1 MSIVT
6 NFFKDSFWT
15 IGAQGVS
22 LLTSVIVSFVLPK
35 FISVEEFGYWQY
47 FLLWASYVGVMH
59 FGYGDGIYLKLGG
72 KYWNTLKK
80 EKLSQQILLVTLSQ
94 IFIATI
100 IIIAAYTFCNQEKY
114 LIIFLWTALYLV
126 IENTYK
132 IITMAMMATDQIPF
146 VSKTVIIDKLL
157 MSALVV
163 LLMIIHI
170 KDACYVMLAYTA
182 AHLVACLMILYKSK
196 LFTNVPAVN
205 KECLN
210 EVLLTC
216 KVGITLMLANFV
228 SILIM
233 GLCRIAVERYWN
245 IETFSKL
252 SFSIT
257 IASFLLV
264 FISQIGYVLFPI
276 LKRMTKESQ
285 SILFEKIDFV
295 MTLLPIVLYILF
307 FAMYFF
313 VKFWLPKYDDSL
325 RFLAFTAPCICYET
339 RVVLLYNT
347 YFKNMGKI
355 KQLLYINIICVVCS
369 IVLYALAI
377 SLYDIDMMALSIL
390 IAEMVKIYIM
400 QKYLYKEY
408 TLKIE
413 SPSIV
418 ELVNTIGFVIC
429 FYYFGIYIALIW
441 YIIIMCIIISAFKN
455 KTLSI
460 IESTKK
466 YK

>member
-1 MSIVT
+1 MG
-6 NFFKDSFWT
+6 KLCWCDAFW
-15 IGAQGVS
+15 
-22 LLTSVIVSFVLPK
+22 LRR
-35 FISVEEFGYWQY
+35 
-47 FLLWASYVGVMH
+47 
-59 FGYGDGIYLKLGG
+59 
-72 KYWNTLKK
+72 WNLSETWREILEYAKK

-163 LLMIIHI
+163 LLITFRI
-170 KDACYVMLAYTA
+170 KDASYVMVAYTA
-182 AHLVACLMILYKSK
+182 AHLVACLMTLYKSK
-196 LFTNVPAVN
+196 LFTSFHTIN

-313 VKFWLPKYDDSL
+313 VKAWLPKYDDSL

-347 YFKNMGKI
+347 YFKIWEKSN
-355 KQLLYINIICVVCS
+355 NF
-369 IVLYALAI
+369 
-377 SLYDIDMMALSIL
+377 
-390 IAEMVKIYIM
+390 
-400 QKYLYKEY
+400 Y
-408 TLKIE
+408 T
-413 SPSIV
+413 
-418 ELVNTIGFVIC
+418 
-429 FYYFGIYIALIW
+429 
-441 YIIIMCIIISAFKN
+441 
-455 KTLSI
+455 
-460 IESTKK
+460 STSSV
-466 YK
+466 

>member
-1 MSIVT
+1 
-6 NFFKDSFWT
+6 
-15 IGAQGVS
+15 
-22 LLTSVIVSFVLPK
+22 
-35 FISVEEFGYWQY
+35 
-47 FLLWASYVGVMH
+47 
-59 FGYGDGIYLKLGG
+59 
-72 KYWNTLKK
+72 
-80 EKLSQQILLVTLSQ
+80 
-94 IFIATI
+94 
-100 IIIAAYTFCNQEKY
+100 
-114 LIIFLWTALYLV
+114 
-126 IENTYK
+126 
-132 IITMAMMATDQIPF
+132 
-146 VSKTVIIDKLL
+146 
-157 MSALVV
+157 
-163 LLMIIHI
+163 
-170 KDACYVMLAYTA
+170 
-182 AHLVACLMILYKSK
+182 
-196 LFTNVPAVN
+196 
-205 KECLN
+205 
-210 EVLLTC
+210 
-216 KVGITLMLANFV
+216 MLANFV

-307 FAMYFF
+307 FAIYFF
-313 VKFWLPKYDDSL
+313 VKAWLPKYDDSL
-325 RFLAFTAPCICYET
+325 RFLAFTAPCICYKT

-355 KQLLYINIICVVCS
+355 KQLLYINVTCVVCS

-377 SLYDIDMMALSIL
+377 SLYNIDMMALSIL
-390 IAEMVKIYIM
+390 IAEMVKVYIM
-400 QKYLYKEY
+400 QRYLYKEY
-408 TLKIE
+408 AMKIE

-429 FYYFGIYIALIW
+429 FYYFGIHIAFIW
-441 YIIIMCIIISAFKN
+441 YIIIMCIIITTFKN
-455 KTLSI
+455 KTLNI
-460 IESTKK
+460 IRTIKK